1 MKQQVKPGVM
11 IAAIIGVL
19 AVIGI
24 VIFFI
29 NNRPASTS
37 SGSPPVIPTSQ
48 PAVRDKS
55 PDDIVKEHMKQMPQG
70 GGQ

>member
-1 MKQQVKPGVM
+1 MKQQVTPGVI
-11 IAAIIGVL
+11 IAAIVGAL
-19 AVIGI
+19 AIIGI

-37 SGSPPVIPTSQ
+37 SGSPPVIQTSQ

-55 PDDIVKEHMKQMPQG
+55 PDDIVKEHMKQMPQNG
-70 GGQ
+70 AR